1 MHLKVIKDKDKDNNV
16 VKRLYFYESVYTKD
30 PVTGDGKTTSKKV
43 EYLGRLDELQKTY
56 ADPVAHFR
64 EVAKQR
70 TAEKK
75 QASKLTVEIDVN
87 ETMDTDV
94 DNLFNVGYGILKQ
107 LYKDLEIDRFW
118 NWKCRNLKV
127 DYSIDQIY
135 RLLVFGRAL
144 YPASKKKTYEN
155 RHIFFEGYDGFSLD
169 DVYYALDII
178 AKNQEAL
185 QEWIFEHSKKLVDR
199 DLSTSYFDCTN
210 YYFDIGRSDMD
221 ILDDEGNPVDKNGDP
236 VPAKYRKRGP
246 EKNHRPDP
254 IVEMGLMIDRN
265 GIPIAYDL
273 FPGNES
279 EKLHMRPI
287 VNRMKERFTDMR
299 IIFVADRGLNTSDN
313 IYWLNGDNRGDE
325 NPRDGYVYGQSIRG
339 ATDEFKAW
347 VLESGYIDDR
357 IITDDEDEEGNKKV
371 IIFRHKSRIFPKKI
385 QVNVSKPGVKKRH
398 TKTVII
404 DQKQMVYYS
413 EKYAK
418 KQKADRDVM
427 IARANDL
434 IAHPKKYDKVTSAG
448 SAAYIKNIS
457 FNKETGEIVEGK
469 DLSLDKEKIAE
480 DEKYDG
486 FYSIVTSELDMSDL
500 EMRNIYKG
508 LAKIEDS
515 FKITKSEFE
524 AQPVFVKTNDHIDAH
539 FSTCFAAL
547 VLIRLLQAKL
557 DGKYP
562 VGQILDSLREYRCT
576 KIDANLYQFVH
587 YDEILDEIA
596 RLFSIDL
603 NSKFRTQEQMR
614 RLLRY

>member
-1 MHLKVIKDKDKDNNV
+1 MHLKIIENNG
-16 VKRLYFYESVYTKD
+16 VKRLYFYETIYNNKTK
-30 PVTGDGKTTSKKV
+30 KNTSKRV
-43 EYLGRLDELQKTY
+43 EYLGTLDDLNNQY
-56 ADPVAHFR
+56 DDPISHFR
-64 EVAKQR
+64 KIAEQR

-75 QASKLTVEIDVN
+75 KESQMVIKINTEEVMS
-87 ETMDTDV
+87 TDE
-94 DNLFNVGYGILKQ
+94 DNLKNVGYGILKE
-107 LYKDLEIDRFW
+107 LYKKLELDKFW
-118 NWKCRNLKV
+118 NWKSRNLNV
-127 DYSIDQIY
+127 NYSIDQIY

-155 RHIFFEGYDGFSLD
+155 RDIFFEGYDGFSLD

-185 QEWIFEHSKKLVDR
+185 QEWIFNHSKSIADR
-199 DLSTSYFDCTN
+199 DVSTSYFDCTN

-221 ILDDEGNPVDKNGDP
+221 ILDDDGNPVDKNGNP

-254 IVEMGLMIDRN
+254 IVSMGLMIDRN
-265 GIPIAYDL
+265 GIPVAYDL

-325 NPRDGYVYGQSIRG
+325 NSRDGYVYGQSVRG
-339 ATDEFKAW
+339 ATEEFKAW
-347 VLESGYIDDR
+347 VLSGGYTDEK
-357 IITDDEDEEGNKKV
+357 IITDDGTE
-371 IIFRHKSRIFPKKI
+371 ITFRHKSRIFPKELK
-385 QVNVSKPGVKKRH
+385 VGVSKPGAKRRH
-398 TKTVII
+398 TKTVIV

-418 KQKADRDVM
+418 KQKADREVM
-427 IARANDL
+427 VKRAEDL

-457 FNKETGEIVEGK
+457 FNKTTGEIVEGK
-469 DLSLDKEKIAE
+469 NLSLDEEKIAE

-486 FYSIVTSELDMSDL
+486 YYSIVTSELSMSDH
-500 EMRNIYKG
+500 EMRDVYRG
-508 LAKIEDS
+508 LAKIEDT
-515 FKITKSEFE
+515 FKISKSEFE
-524 AQPVFVKTNDHIDAH
+524 TQPIYVRTNDHIDAH
-539 FSTCFAAL
+539 FSTCFTAL
-547 VLIRLLQAKL
+547 VLIRLLEIKL
-557 DGKYP
+557 GNKYP
-562 VGQILDSLREYRCT
+562 IGQVLESLRKYNCV
-576 KIDANLYQFVH
+576 KIDNNMHQFIY
-587 YDEILDEIA
+587 YDEILDEISG
-596 RLFSIDL
+596 LFSL
-603 NSKFRTQEQMR
+603 NLNIKYRTQNQVR

>member
-1 MHLKVIKDKDKDNNV
+1 MYLNVIESKG
-16 VKRLYFYESVYTKD
+16 VKRLYFYETSRVIDPDTKKS
-30 PVTGDGKTTSKKV
+30 KTKTKML
-43 EYLGRLDELQKTY
+43 EPLGRLDELQKIY
-56 ADPVAHFR
+56 DDPIAHFK
-64 EVAKQR
+64 EIAAQR
-70 TAEKK
+70 TAAKK
-75 QASKLTVEIDVN
+75 QASKVIVEINVN
-87 ETMDTDV
+87 EKMDIDE
-94 DNLFNVGYGILKQ
+94 DNLWNVGYGVLKQ
-107 LYKDLEIDRFW
+107 LYKDLEIDKFW
-118 NWKCRNLKV
+118 NWKSRNLKV
-127 DYSIDQIY
+127 GYSIDQIY

-144 YPASKKKTYEN
+144 YPGSKKWTYEH

-185 QEWIFEHSKKLVDR
+185 QEWIFDHSKKLCDR

-210 YYFDIGRSDMD
+210 YYFDIGKSDMD
-221 ILDDEGNPVDKNGDP
+221 ILDDDGNPVDKNGDP

-347 VLESGYIDDR
+347 VLEGGYVDDK
-357 IITDDEDEEGNKKV
+357 IITDDEDEEGNKKTV
-371 IIFRHKSRIFPKKI
+371 IFRHKSRIFPKKI

-427 IARANDL
+427 VARAEDL
-434 IAHPKKYDKVTSAG
+434 IKHPKKYDKVTSAG

-457 FNKETGEIVEGK
+457 FNKETGEIVDGT

-486 FYSIVTSELDMSDL
+486 FYSIVTSELNMDDL
-500 EMRNIYKG
+500 EMRNVYKG
-508 LAKIEDS
+508 LAKIEDT

-524 AQPVFVKTNDHIDAH
+524 AQPVYVSTNDHIDAH
-539 FSTCFAAL
+539 FSTCFTAL

-557 DGKYP
+557 EGRYP
-562 VGQILDSLREYRCT
+562 VGQMLDSLREYKCT
-576 KIDANLYQFVH
+576 KIDTNLYQFVH
-587 YDEILDEIA
+587 YDEILDAIA
-596 RLFSIDL
+596 KLFSLDL
-603 NSKFRTQEQMR
+603 NNKYRTQEQMR

>member
-1 MHLKVIKDKDKDNNV
+1 MYLKKLSNKGVE
-16 VKRLYFYESVYTKD
+16 RLYFYETIRVPD
-30 PVTGDGKTTSKKV
+30 PETGDSKTTTRMV
-43 EYLGRLDELQKTY
+43 EALGRLDELQKVY
-56 ADPVAHFR
+56 DDPIAHFK

-75 QASKLTVEIDVN
+75 QASKVTIEINVN
-87 ETMDTDV
+87 ETMDTDE
-94 DNLFNVGYGILKQ
+94 DNLWNAGYGVLKQ

-118 NWKCRNLKV
+118 NWKSRKLNV

-144 YPASKKKTYEN
+144 YPGSKKRTYEN

-169 DVYYALDII
+169 DIYYALDII

-185 QEWIFEHSKKLVDR
+185 QEWIFDHSKKLCDR

-246 EKNHRPDP
+246 EKNRRPDP

-265 GIPIAYDL
+265 GIPVAYDL

-347 VLESGYIDDR
+347 VLEGGYIDDKIR
-357 IITDDEDEEGNKKV
+357 TDGGDE
-371 IIFRHKSRIFPKKI
+371 IIFRHKSRIFPKEIK
-385 QVNVSKPGVKKRH
+385 VNVSKPGVKKRH

-418 KQKADRDVM
+418 KQKADREVM

-434 IAHPKKYDKVTSAG
+434 IAHPKKYDKVTAAG

-457 FNKETGEIVEGK
+457 FNKSTGEIVDGK
-469 DLSLDKEKIAE
+469 DLSLDMEKIRE

-486 FYSIVTSELDMSDL
+486 FYSIVTSELEMSDH
-500 EMRNIYKG
+500 EMRDIYRG

-515 FKITKSEFE
+515 FKITKAEFS
-524 AQPVFVKTNDHIDAH
+524 ARPVFVNTNDHIDAH
-539 FSTCFAAL
+539 FSTCFTAL
-547 VLIRLLQAKL
+547 VLIRILQNKL
-557 DGKYP
+557 GNRYP
-562 VGQILDSLREYRCT
+562 VGAILDSLRKYRCT
-576 KIDANLYQFVH
+576 RIDANLYQFVH

-596 RLFSIDL
+596 KLFSFDL
-603 NSKFRTQEQMR
+603 NSKYRTQEQMR